1 VATSITGFIGYT
13 TRGAVNQ
20 ASQIFS
26 FADFERMFGG
36 LAPDNPVSHAVKHL
50 NSETG
55 SGG

>member
-1 VATSITGFIGYT
+1 VATSITAFIGYT

-50 NSETG
+50 NSGTG